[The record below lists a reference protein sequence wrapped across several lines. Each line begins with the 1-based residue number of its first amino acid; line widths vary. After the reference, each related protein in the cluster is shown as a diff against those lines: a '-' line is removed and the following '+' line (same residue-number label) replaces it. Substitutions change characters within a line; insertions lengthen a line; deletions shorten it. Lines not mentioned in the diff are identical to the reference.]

1 MPDSNAEH
9 TRIANVHPP
18 GWENPRARDKYHLV
32 VVGGGTAGLVTA
44 AIAAGLGA
52 TTALVERHWMG
63 GDCLNVGCVPS
74 KAFIRS
80 ARAWHSAATAQERFG
95 GPAVAGQRDFA
106 AVVRRM
112 QKIRGAMSV
121 VDSAQRFR
129 DLGVDV
135 FFGQARFS
143 DSETVTVEG
152 QNLRFRR
159 AVIATGTRPAVPA
172 IPGLAESGYLTN
184 ETIFSLTEAPR
195 RLVVIGG
202 GPIGSEL
209 AQAFTRFGS
218 SVTVLEMGERILGND
233 DPEAAG
239 IVAAALMRDGVRLLT
254 AVTIRSVERRQSIV
268 VHVSRGGRTEELEAD
283 AILVASGRTPN
294 VEGLGLDAAGVAHDR
309 LRVITDDRLRTS
321 NRRVYAAGDITGLAP
336 FTHVA
341 DAHARMVV
349 QNALFFGRKKVS
361 SLVVPWCTY
370 THPEL
375 AHVGM
380 KWEDLKAAGDEF
392 STVTIPLHDVDRALL
407 DSDEEGFLRVHV
419 REGSDRIVAATLVA
433 DHAGDIIGQ
442 FSMAMKNGLGLSA
455 IGATTFPYPTVAEI
469 IRKSADTWRKRK
481 LTARVQGLFRL
492 FFRIVR

>member
-1 MPDSNAEH
+1 MSDSNAEH
-9 TRIANVHPP
+9 TRLANVHPP
-18 GWENPRARDKYHLV
+18 GWDNPPAKDKYHLV
-32 VVGGGTAGLVTA
+32 VIGGGTAGLVTA

-52 TTALVERHWMG
+52 TTALLERHWMG

-80 ARAWHSAATAQERFG
+80 ARAWHAAATAQERFG

-112 QKIRGAMSV
+112 QRIRSAMSV
-121 VDSAQRFR
+121 VDSAERFR

-143 DSETVTVEG
+143 DRETVTIEG
-152 QNLRFRR
+152 RNLRFRR

-172 IPGLAESGYLTN
+172 IPGLAEAGYLTN
-184 ETIFSLTEAPR
+184 ETIFSLTEVPR

-202 GPIGSEL
+202 GPIGMEL
-209 AQAFTRFGS
+209 AQAFARFGS
-218 SVTVLEMGERILGND
+218 TVTVLERGERILGND

-239 IVAAALMRDGVRLLT
+239 IVAAAVARDGVRLLT
-254 AVTIRSVERRQSIV
+254 AVTIRSVERRQSII
-268 VHVSRGGRTEELEAD
+268 VHLSRGGRTEELEAD

-294 VEGLGLDAAGVAHDR
+294 VEDLGLDAAGVEYDQM
-309 LRVITDDRLRTS
+309 RVVTDDRLRTS

-349 QNALFFGRKKVS
+349 QNALFFGRKKAS
-361 SLVVPWCTY
+361 RLVIPWCTY

-380 KWEDLKAAGDEF
+380 KWEALQAAGDEF
-392 STVTIPLHDVDRALL
+392 SSVTIPLHEVDRARL
-407 DSDEEGFLRVHV
+407 DGDDEGFLRVHL
-419 REGSDRIVAATLVA
+419 REGSDEIVAATLVGN
-433 DHAGDIIGQ
+433 HAGDIAGQ
-442 FSMAMKNGLGLSA
+442 FSMAITHGLGLSA
-455 IGATTFPYPTVAEI
+455 IGATVFPYPTVAEV

-481 LTARVQGLFRL
+481 LTPRVESWFRL
-492 FFRIVR
+492 FFRVVR